1 VSKWDPGGTGLRGMR
16 SVIILDGSV
25 EEVAL
30 AMIDDWGAD
39 LRAGGEREPCPAEH
53 LTVSYD
59 GGVFRPVPNLK

>member
-1 VSKWDPGGTGLRGMR
+1 MR

-59 GGVFRPVPNLK
+59 GGVFKPAPNSK